1 MISKSSRLFRMIE
14 QQLENLAH
22 FDDDLA
28 YQYECDLYYEGG
40 EPILELFTPELL
52 NELERIVY
60 ELDND

>member
-1 MISKSSRLFRMIE
+1 MIE

-52 NELERIVY
+52 NELERVVY